1 MNSHHG
7 RSMPG
12 HGAPVRSTRRAG
24 KEFRAL
30 GWLLRHPLFVLV
42 PAALLAALIHFGPLP
57 VGATLAGLVLM
68 VLAWWRGHPPS
79 FDRHAAPRIRTA
91 ARRWGAYRG
100 GRWRGVLADCDL
112 VKEDRRSGDTLYPAV
127 ARVRSITPTLDALT
141 VRMVRGQDVTFWT
154 ERLPALAD
162 ALCAHRVAV
171 TRSAPGRLSM
181 VVEREMPF
189 RFPIDPTV
197 IPASVSAV
205 DFASVPIGEDEY
217 GEPFYMPVRGK
228 HVLGVGESGAGK
240 SSLVWN
246 PLRAL
251 APAIRTG
258 VVRVWCVDLK
268 GGTETDR
275 GAELFY
281 RWAITG
287 EAAKELLTKFRD
299 SMVERQEQMRLAGT
313 RQNTITRQTP
323 LDILIIDELA
333 MITAYGDKWIVRDC
347 LNLLAEILTQ
357 GRAADHTVW
366 AMVQEPT
373 KDVVD
378 VRDLF
383 TIKLCLGVS
392 TASHV
397 DMALGEGARERGA
410 LADEI
415 PGDPAHAGIGF
426 AILPGSRLPVR
437 FRLGWVQDRDIDE
450 LVRRGSPIPLPDGPV
465 VIPNSPNDDSTSGD
479 DVPALEIAEA
489 PTARV
494 RHTYSDDDT
503 HEDAADT
510 GYATDPDDEN

>member
-1 MNSHHG
+1 
-7 RSMPG
+7 MPG
-12 HGAPVRSTRRAG
+12 HGSVHSTRQAG
-24 KEFRAL
+24 KEFKAI
-30 GWLLRHPLFVLV
+30 GWLARHPLFLVV
-42 PAALLAALIHFGPLP
+42 PAVLLVALIHLGPLP
-57 VGATLAGLVLM
+57 TLATLAGLVLAA
-68 VLAWWRGHPPS
+68 LAWWRGHPPS
-79 FDRHAAPRIRTA
+79 FDRYAAPRLRTL

-100 GRWRGVLADCDL
+100 GRWRGALADCDL

-127 ARVRSITPTLDALT
+127 VRVRSVTPTLDTLQ

-154 ERLPALAD
+154 ERLPVLAD

-171 TRSAPGRLSM
+171 TRSSPGRLSM

-189 RFPIDPTV
+189 RFPIDPTP
-197 IPASVSAV
+197 IPASVSGV
-205 DFASVPIGEDEY
+205 DFALVPIGEDEY
-217 GEPFYMPVRGK
+217 GQPFHLPVRGK
-228 HVLGVGESGAGK
+228 HVLVVGGSGAGK
-240 SSLVWN
+240 SGGLWN
-246 PLRAL
+246 PLRGL

-258 VVRVWCVDLK
+258 LVRVWCIDLK

-275 GAELFY
+275 GAPLFH

-287 EAAKELLTKFRD
+287 EAAKDLLTDFRD
-299 SMVERQEQMRLAGT
+299 SMLERQQQMRAKKV

-323 LDILIIDELA
+323 LDILVIDELA
-333 MITAYGDKWIVRDC
+333 MLTAYGDRYIVRDC

-366 AMVQEPT
+366 GYVQEPT

-383 TIKLCLGVS
+383 TIKLCLGVT

-415 PGDPAHAGIGF
+415 PTDPDHAGIGF
-426 AILPGSRLPVR
+426 AILPSSRLPIR

-450 LVRRGSPIPLPDGPV
+450 LVRRGAPIPLPDGPAV
-465 VIPNSPNDDSTSGD
+465 VVPDSPDDEPAEISEKSARRRLSYTD
-479 DVPALEIAEA
+479 DEP
-489 PTARV
+489 
-494 RHTYSDDDT
+494 DDDA
-503 HEDAADT
+503 EDL
-510 GYATDPDDEN
+510 GYATDDED